1 MKNTQQSPES
11 IEAMRHSL
19 AHIFAAALQ
28 QLHPQAQFGVG
39 PVIDNGFY
47 YDVSLKEAISEK
59 DFLKIE
65 KAMRKIIQANLPMER
80 HDWPIEKAIAYFSE
94 KNQPFKVELLNDLQQ
109 RGTTSIKNMDT
120 RELGADAS
128 AEKIT
133 SVSVYQTGE
142 FIDLCRGP
150 HVASTGEVGAFKLT
164 KLAGA
169 YWRGDET
176 REQLQRVY
184 GVAFATQEELD
195 HYLHMLEEAV
205 RRDHRKLGRELD
217 LFTFSELIGPG
228 LPLWTPRGTI
238 VRKQL
243 DRFIQGMRDEYGFEE
258 VTIPHITKKD
268 AYITSGHWEKFEDEL
283 FKIKSRDGHEFA
295 MKPMNCPHHTQIFDS
310 KPRSYREMPV
320 RYRETTMVYRDEQ
333 SGELHGLSRVRSITQ
348 DDAHIF
354 CRPSQV
360 ETEVLQ
366 VWDIIERFWKA
377 FDINLQVRLSTHD
390 PENMKGYL
398 GTEQQW
404 ETAVAQLKSVIESK
418 QVDYIAGEGE
428 AAFYGPKIDFI
439 GSDALGREFQASTIQ
454 LDFNMPERFELACID
469 EQGQKETVVMI
480 HCAIAGSLE
489 RSIVLLLEHY
499 AGALPVWL
507 APEQVRVIPVS
518 EKVSEYAELVTR
530 QLTDAG
536 IRVALS
542 DENES
547 LGKRIRQGEML
558 KVPYLLIV
566 GEKEASTDMVSVR
579 KYGKGDEG
587 QQLISQF
594 VVRMTTESN
603 INSKT

>member
-1 MKNTQQSPES
+1 MKNTQQPSEN

-65 KAMRKIIQANLPMER
+65 KTMRKIIQANLPMER
-80 HDWPIEKAIAYFSE
+80 HDWPIEKAITYFSE
-94 KNQPFKVELLNDLQQ
+94 KNQPFKVELLKDLQQ

-120 RELGADAS
+120 RELGADDS

-133 SVSVYQTGE
+133 SVSVYQTGD

-150 HVASTGEVGAFKLT
+150 HVTSTGEVGVFKLT

-184 GVAFATQEELD
+184 GVAFASQEELD
-195 HYLHMLEEAV
+195 RYLHMLEEAV

-390 PENMKGYL
+390 PQNMKGYL

-404 ETAVAQLKSVIESK
+404 ETAVAQLKSVIEGK
-418 QVDYIAGEGE
+418 KVDYIAGEGE

-454 LDFNMPERFELACID
+454 LDFNMPERFKLACID

-518 EKVSEYAELVTR
+518 EKVTEYAESVTR

-542 DENES
+542 NENES
-547 LGKRIRQGEML
+547 LGKRIRQGEIL

-566 GEKEASTDMVSVR
+566 GEKEASTDKVSVR
-579 KYGKGDEG
+579 KYGSGDEG
-587 QQLISQF
+587 QQLISEF
-594 VVRMTTESN
+594 VVRVTTESN

>member
-1 MKNTQQSPES
+1 MKNTQQSSED

-65 KAMRKIIQANLPMER
+65 KTMRKIIQANLPMVR
-80 HDWPIEKAIAYFSE
+80 HDWPIEKAITYFSE
-94 KNQPFKVELLNDLQQ
+94 KNQPFKVELLKDLQQ

-133 SVSVYQTGE
+133 SVSVYQTGD

-150 HVASTGEVGAFKLT
+150 HVTSTGEVGVFKLT

-184 GVAFATQEELD
+184 GVAFASQEELD
-195 HYLHMLEEAV
+195 RYLHMLEEAV

-243 DRFIQGMRDEYGFEE
+243 DQFIQGMRDEYGFEE

-390 PENMKGYL
+390 PQNMKGYL

-404 ETAVAQLKSVIESK
+404 ETAVAQLKSVIEGK
-418 QVDYIAGEGE
+418 KVDYIAGEGE

-454 LDFNMPERFELACID
+454 LDFNMPERFKLACID

-518 EKVSEYAELVTR
+518 EKVAAYAESVTR
-530 QLTDAG
+530 QLTGAG

-547 LGKRIRQGEML
+547 LGKRIRQGEIL

-566 GEKEASTDMVSVR
+566 GEKEASTDKVSVR
-579 KYGKGDEG
+579 KYGTGDEG
-587 QQLISQF
+587 QQLISEF
-594 VVRMTTESN
+594 VVRVTTESN

>member
-1 MKNTQQSPES
+1 
-11 IEAMRHSL
+11 
-19 AHIFAAALQ
+19 
-28 QLHPQAQFGVG
+28 
-39 PVIDNGFY
+39 
-47 YDVSLKEAISEK
+47 
-59 DFLKIE
+59 
-65 KAMRKIIQANLPMER
+65 
-80 HDWPIEKAIAYFSE
+80 
-94 KNQPFKVELLNDLQQ
+94 
-109 RGTTSIKNMDT
+109 
-120 RELGADAS
+120 
-128 AEKIT
+128 
-133 SVSVYQTGE
+133 
-142 FIDLCRGP
+142 
-150 HVASTGEVGAFKLT
+150 
-164 KLAGA
+164 
-169 YWRGDET
+169 
-176 REQLQRVY
+176 
-184 GVAFATQEELD
+184 
-195 HYLHMLEEAV
+195 
-205 RRDHRKLGRELD
+205 
-217 LFTFSELIGPG
+217 
-228 LPLWTPRGTI
+228 
-238 VRKQL
+238 
-243 DRFIQGMRDEYGFEE
+243 
-258 VTIPHITKKD
+258 
-268 AYITSGHWEKFEDEL
+268 
-283 FKIKSRDGHEFA
+283 
-295 MKPMNCPHHTQIFDS
+295 
-310 KPRSYREMPV
+310 
-320 RYRETTMVYRDEQ
+320 
-333 SGELHGLSRVRSITQ
+333 
-348 DDAHIF
+348 
-354 CRPSQV
+354 V

-518 EKVSEYAELVTR
+518 EKVAAYAESVTR
-530 QLTDAG
+530 QLTGAG

-547 LGKRIRQGEML
+547 LGKRIRQGEIL

-566 GEKEASTDMVSVR
+566 GEKEASTDKVSVR
-579 KYGKGDEG
+579 KYGTGDEG
-587 QQLISQF
+587 QQLISEF
-594 VVRMTTESN
+594 VVRVTTESN